1 MFQELRGLFQF
12 FDKDRSGDIDFEEF
26 LQGVRG
32 PMSQR
37 RIDLVNLAFNKIDK
51 DKNGVL
57 EPDDIIGT
65 YDASKHPD
73 VIAGKR
79 TANEILREFLDTFD
93 IGGVVDGKV
102 TKEEFLNYYANIG
115 ASIDNDDYF
124 ELMIRNAWHI
134 SGGQGWSANTANKR
148 VLATLADGTQTV
160 VEIEDDLGL
169 KAGDSAAALARL
181 RKQKFNASSISFS
194 DAAGDVDEMKT
205 SSNRKSTTANRNNN
219 PLLGG
224 SEGYDGSSPAGRK
237 YLGQRSQFTLG

>member
-1 MFQELRGLFQF
+1 LFQY
-12 FDKDRSGDIDFEEF
+12 FDKDRSGEIDFEEF

-37 RIDLVNLAFNKIDK
+37 RIDLVHLAFNKIDK

-65 YDASKHPD
+65 YDASRHPD
-73 VIAGKR
+73 VLAGKR
-79 TANEILREFLDTFD
+79 TANEVLREFLDTFD

-102 TKEEFLNYYANIG
+102 TKEEFVNYYANIG
-115 ASIDNDDYF
+115 ASIDSDDYF

-134 SGGQGWSANTANKR
+134 SGGQGWSANSANKR
-148 VLATLADGTQTV
+148 VLATRADGSQTV

-169 KAGDSAAALARL
+169 KAGDAAGAMARL
-181 RKQKFNASSISFS
+181 RKQKFNASSISFA
-194 DAAGDVDEMKT
+194 DAAGDTADEMKT

-224 SEGYDGSSPAGRK
+224 SEDYDGSMPVGRK
-237 YLGQRSQFTLG
+237 YLAQRSQFSLG